1 MRRASLILSGEDA
14 TISLKNQANPSR
26 SLFTRQNARKTNAI
40 LASSTFDRR
49 FSQSSRRFQLFQ
61 FSDNK
66 NGSGDDPGDD
76 EEDIEETFFGT
87 TEKEIDELITKVVTI
102 GTDSYETTVGS
113 GGSDYDYGSASG
125 DGEEYDSI
133 YIPEIIRNDLFIQ
146 KIGSRSKLNN

>member
-1 MRRASLILSGEDA
+1 MKRESWTRSGEGA
-14 TISLKNQANPSR
+14 TIFPKNRENHSL
-26 SLFTRQNARKTNAI
+26 SLFTRQNAQKTNAI
-40 LASSTFDRR
+40 STSSTSDRR
-49 FSQSSRRFQLFQ
+49 FSQSSRKFQLFQ

-113 GGSDYDYGSASG
+113 GESDYDYGSASG

-133 YIPEIIRNDLFIQ
+133 YIPEIIRNDLYI
-146 KIGSRSKLNN
+146 